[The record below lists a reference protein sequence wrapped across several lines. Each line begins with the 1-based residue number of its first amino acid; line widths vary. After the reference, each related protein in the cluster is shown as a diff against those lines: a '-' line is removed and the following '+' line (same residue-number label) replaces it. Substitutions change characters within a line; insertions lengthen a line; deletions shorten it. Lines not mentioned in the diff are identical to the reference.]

1 MPVYVLDSNFFIQ
14 AHRFHYPIAI
24 KAWAGFTFFV
34 TNFLRQTLLCSLFGG
49 GSIWR
54 GKQGNG
60 IGNSLPKGMV
70 GLVESA
76 PSIGSKVG

>member
-1 MPVYVLDSNFFIQ
+1 MQKPAQ
-14 AHRFHYPIAI
+14 AVTAG
-24 KAWAGFTFFV
+24 AGFVLFV
-34 TNFLRQTLLCSLFGG
+34 TNFLRQTLLCGLFGG

-76 PSIGSKVG
+76 PAIGSKVG